1 MRKYNNLF
9 FILIYLHH
17 ICFVFY
23 EIFQKWYKRNSSI
36 FHFGIFNIRI
46 YICSLKIKRKWT
58 RPYIHIYITKWL
70 VACEAS
76 VNWGGVTQA
85 QLAEFLKVNQAFIS
99 KVETCERRLDIIEL
113 HHICQVLNIS
123 FVDFIAEVD
132 RDILRKNEGEALK

>member
-1 MRKYNNLF
+1 MFLSWCKYTG
-9 FILIYLHH
+9 FILDYQTNPQ
-17 ICFVFY
+17 
-23 EIFQKWYKRNSSI
+23 EI

-70 VACEAS
+70 VACVAS

-85 QLAEFLKVNQAFIS
+85 QLAELLKVNQAFIS

>member
-1 MRKYNNLF
+1 MRKYNKLF
-9 FILIYLHH
+9 LILIYLHH

-58 RPYIHIYITKWL
+58 RPYIHIYNFQKF
-70 VACEAS
+70 S

-85 QLAEFLKVNQAFIS
+85 QLAELLKVNQAFIS